1 MVKYDL
7 LLKLNNILSKMEKHC
22 DGMMEKYNCKESGAC
37 TNCEFANYGSY
48 LESGCVYVDIES
60 FGIQDMIKRIIKKN
74 EEEITLERRLKF
86 PAIYRHFKGG
96 LYAVMGV
103 SKKIDGNKLE
113 EILKTEDFDKKYIE
127 DYRFISKHTE
137 TNDTI
142 VVYRDKKGNLYHIGS
157 IDNNTDLVIYKT
169 LYDGS
174 GAYSRPLDMF
184 LSKVDKEKYPNIAQE

>member
-1 MVKYDL
+1 
-7 LLKLNNILSKMEKHC
+7 
-22 DGMMEKYNCKESGAC
+22 
-37 TNCEFANYGSY
+37 
-48 LESGCVYVDIES
+48 
-60 FGIQDMIKRIIKKN
+60 MIKRIIKKN